1 MEERE
6 SSNLKGSV
14 ILIAIVILYS
24 VVNVIGRGV
33 LSWHI
38 AQKEYHFMMAEVF
51 CLWLALWLLLC
62 RKMTRIQRIGGIAG
76 LGAVFA
82 WLHMIFLPILFTGC
96 YVVYLVILGRW
107 LKGAQERPAGLCW
120 DFFLGSAATILVF
133 CLLSL
138 AGLGRIGILRI
149 WVLAS
154 GGALTVL
161 QIRKQRSAV
170 RRQEETGEGK
180 ISALPV
186 GAAKGKKSVAAAFDG
201 RTAMSLAPA
210 AMLAGIL
217 ALVMLQAGR
226 LNLTVDFDSLWYGVR
241 SHVMLDS
248 GRGIYE
254 NLGTLGVVYTYSKGW
269 EVLTLPLAGLP
280 SYSFITAMNLWTAGF
295 TLMAF
300 YETAAILLDRK
311 KALWAPF
318 LAASVPGIMNM
329 SGTAKADMITL
340 FCQILMIQTV
350 FRYEREHNRKWLVLG
365 AAAGCVSLTM
375 KPTAVVFSTAA
386 AGMAAFWLILER
398 ILGRVRES
406 SFVPEEESL
415 CKAGQEYRR
424 FPLFLAISFGALA
437 GIWGRTLYL
446 VGVPVTSI
454 FYRIFQRLGFQVK
467 YPFYAAGFPAAG
479 SKETAGDSLAFIVTR
494 VSHVL
499 FNPQGDDMAHVIIA
513 WGGVLPAALL
523 ILLLLLLAKKRK
535 RARVGKAMRFL
546 LLLLAAL
553 LLIDLVSLY
562 SLSQIDGN
570 YYMLTYGVLI
580 LTGCIGMSGQSRQ
593 GWRAATMA
601 FLPVW
606 LYGAIL
612 CGLTNWAWA
621 LGSGGLH
628 PINQG
633 YYPHVQEEREKRAA
647 QGSAAIW
654 DIFAEDPRTRVIA
667 LGEHPG
673 VLSFPCWV
681 QSYVDISGYWGNPE
695 VVADAPGFLR
705 YLQYA
710 NVDYL
715 YMEREYV
722 DTSVRIYQIIRS
734 LIQEGWLCDV
744 RDENGNL
751 VLSVCRD
758 DTGHTKEETARNL
771 WVFDERYI
779 QHP

>member
-1 MEERE
+1 MAGP
-6 SSNLKGSV
+6 KGISARV
-14 ILIAIVILYS
+14 RA
-24 VVNVIGRGV
+24 
-33 LSWHI
+33 
-38 AQKEYHFMMAEVF
+38 
-51 CLWLALWLLLC
+51 
-62 RKMTRIQRIGGIAG
+62 
-76 LGAVFA
+76 
-82 WLHMIFLPILFTGC
+82 
-96 YVVYLVILGRW
+96 
-107 LKGAQERPAGLCW
+107 KGA
-120 DFFLGSAATILVF
+120 
-133 CLLSL
+133 
-138 AGLGRIGILRI
+138 
-149 WVLAS
+149 
-154 GGALTVL
+154 
-161 QIRKQRSAV
+161 
-170 RRQEETGEGK
+170 
-180 ISALPV
+180 
-186 GAAKGKKSVAAAFDG
+186 
-201 RTAMSLAPA
+201 
-210 AMLAGIL
+210 
-217 ALVMLQAGR
+217 
-226 LNLTVDFDSLWYGVR
+226 
-241 SHVMLDS
+241 
-248 GRGIYE
+248 
-254 NLGTLGVVYTYSKGW
+254 
-269 EVLTLPLAGLP
+269 
-280 SYSFITAMNLWTAGF
+280 
-295 TLMAF
+295 
-300 YETAAILLDRK
+300 
-311 KALWAPF
+311 
-318 LAASVPGIMNM
+318 
-329 SGTAKADMITL
+329 
-340 FCQILMIQTV
+340 
-350 FRYEREHNRKWLVLG
+350 
-365 AAAGCVSLTM
+365 
-375 KPTAVVFSTAA
+375 
-386 AGMAAFWLILER
+386 
-398 ILGRVRES
+398 
-406 SFVPEEESL
+406 
-415 CKAGQEYRR
+415 
-424 FPLFLAISFGALA
+424 
-437 GIWGRTLYL
+437 
-446 VGVPVTSI
+446 
-454 FYRIFQRLGFQVK
+454 
-467 YPFYAAGFPAAG
+467 
-479 SKETAGDSLAFIVTR
+479 
-494 VSHVL
+494 
-499 FNPQGDDMAHVIIA
+499 
-513 WGGVLPAALL
+513 
-523 ILLLLLLAKKRK
+523 
-535 RARVGKAMRFL
+535 ARVGKAMRFL